1 MKRRD
6 RKPRKNTRNAPGLL
20 FAQAPPSKRTGQP
33 PFVRAAMES
42 AMRQHIHVAVAQVRM
57 EIEDEER
64 LLRDAD
70 ELHRRQKEPCDVTSR
85 REAVEIMNTFW
96 REML

>member
-33 PFVRAAMES
+33 PFVRAAIS
-42 AMRQHIHVAVAQVRM
+42 RLGRKR
-57 EIEDEER
+57 EER

-70 ELHRRQKEPCDVTSR
+70 ELHRRQKEPCGVTSR
-85 REAVEIMNTFW
+85 READEIYRQFLNFV
-96 REML
+96 